1 MITFKA
7 CMFNETTEEWID
19 TVRIEYSIGLYTG
32 DQLVAGVSD
41 GTIVS
46 GMPRSDFSYNQGNNI
61 GRAFEYAAKRYFFE
75 NDAWPVLSLYRGQD
89 KNSRITWSHD
99 NPNGFVICT
108 NSNNGNGDIYRWE
121 HVLQWTDNIP
131 TIYEE
136 SDYVFDPTGL
146 DNYMVFASTDD
157 IEVLNTSTLVWF
169 GSVQASDSSDKD
181 GYIGYSIFQISINSD
196 ILKIVD
202 SAGAFLGNV
211 RERFFYKAY
220 NGPAIGVYLVGSDY
234 QGPNLYVPTQ
244 GPNTNSVLAPYN
256 GAIRMG
262 ASQVAPNTGVLG
274 PYHGVKWQ
282 RNSNWHYPPNAS
294 SYETGVLNEYKDTTK
309 GEVAISQELLEN
321 ANIQLTYSKTNLY
334 IYLTDEGGNPDPKPT
349 PPPDVDP
356 VNPPDPDVDPDP
368 IPPDNQDPYYDP
380 TSDPKDPT
388 YDPTK
393 DPKDPEYDPTE
404 PHTPFRPPST
414 TDGGG
419 PAPIQPVP
427 GVVSIP
433 EAPPAFVTNNS
444 LFTLYNPSGGD
455 LNNLADFLWSP
466 TWSIDTLKKIFVNPM
481 DCILGLM
488 VMPQLP
494 ADVGTKQMNF
504 GNIPT
509 GISMHYFTKQFCDFD
524 CGTFKLEEFYM
535 SYLDYTPYTKVSI
548 FLPYIGEVELS
559 TDEVMNT
566 TIGVKYRFDISCGA
580 CVAFVSVDGNV
591 LYSFSGNCA
600 AHIPLSANDWGSTVT
615 ALAAVPLGAA
625 KVGAIIGGGPVG
637 ALGAAAAISVMSM
650 KEKVTHSGTLKGS
663 AGLMGIQTPYL
674 IVNRPRQAA
683 PLNQNSYTGYPSFIT
698 ESLGS
703 LHGYTEVEQCHLD
716 HIPAT
721 HEELAEIE
729 RLLKEGVML

>member
-1 MITFKA
+1 MIQFYGRMYNYTDGEFIDSSPTLYSLA
-7 CMFNETTEEWID
+7 QYVGSSISIGYDGTTRTDIPFNEFIIEASTNIGMHFEFYAKEYFEANNQWPVLRLCTSNDPEDYYLEWMHDNPTGFNIKAPGIYVRWASCFQWID
-19 TVRIEYSIGLYTG
+19 TYTAPYFNSLRSYIFTSAGTIEDLAQNAISWSGAVRNNDSIGAAETLISFATFQVSAPSNCLISNAGTWLGSAGGRDYYKIYDGPMIAFFYNNNFNGMHGPITFCPANNNSGDLPPYNGDYTG
-32 DQLVAGVSD
+32 STYVYSYETYKIDETTSIRFTARYGYHTAG
-41 GTIVS
+41 
-46 GMPRSDFSYNQGNNI
+46 
-61 GRAFEYAAKRYFFE
+61 
-75 NDAWPVLSLYRGQD
+75 
-89 KNSRITWSHD
+89 
-99 NPNGFVICT
+99 
-108 NSNNGNGDIYRWE
+108 
-121 HVLQWTDNIP
+121 
-131 TIYEE
+131 
-136 SDYVFDPTGL
+136 VFDPDGL
-146 DNYMVFASTDD
+146 IQTDNT
-157 IEVLNTSTLVWF
+157 VW
-169 GSVQASDSSDKD
+169 
-181 GYIGYSIFQISINSD
+181 
-196 ILKIVD
+196 
-202 SAGAFLGNV
+202 
-211 RERFFYKAY
+211 
-220 NGPAIGVYLVGSDY
+220 GP
-234 QGPNLYVPTQ
+234 
-244 GPNTNSVLAPYN
+244 
-256 GAIRMG
+256 
-262 ASQVAPNTGVLG
+262 GVLLNDLFDAN
-274 PYHGVKWQ
+274 GVQ
-282 RNSNWHYPPNAS
+282 ITYIRTALYD
-294 SYETGVLNEYKDTTK
+294 YLQ
-309 GEVAISQELLEN
+309 GEFV
-321 ANIQLTYSKTNLY
+321 
-334 IYLTDEGGNPDPKPT
+334 NPG
-349 PPPDVDP
+349 PPPSDVDP
-356 VNPPDPDVDPDP
+356 TDIPPEDDPPTPV
-368 IPPDNQDPYYDP
+368 PPDNQDPYYDP

-427 GVVSIP
+427 GVVTIP

-494 ADVGTKQMNF
+494 ADVATKQMNF
-504 GNIPT
+504 GNVPT
-509 GISMHYFTKQFCDFD
+509 GITMHYFTKQFCDFD

-683 PLNQNSYTGYPSFIT
+683 PLNQNSFTGYPSFIT

-716 HIPAT
+716 HVPAT